1 MSIIVKNGA
10 LHVSGAEDKLRH
22 KGIERPEFLKDYT
35 LLDIETTGL
44 STYRNRVTELGGIK
58 VRNNEIVD
66 KYTNLLIY
74 SKSNKVPK
82 FITKLNGI
90 TEEKIIN
97 EGIPVKEAMHDFRE
111 FIGDDVIVGYNV
123 NFDLNF
129 LYDLTKKF
137 KLPELS
143 NDYVDVLRLA
153 RVYYPRERHNRLID
167 CMQRANIA
175 KIEQHRGLDDSID
188 TKKVYDDFREHFT
201 PALLKRAQGKVK
213 NINLVEDELEPWQI
227 GYRNPIN
234 NKKIVFSGNIHM
246 NADGAK
252 KMVSNLGGENQKEV
266 TPYTNYLIMGD
277 HDFFRKD
284 NPDLNKARDLIKTGA
299 KIKRLSES
307 FFLSMLDDWA
317 RS

>member
-175 KIEQHRGLDDSID
+175 KVEQHRGLDDSID
-188 TKKVYDDFREHFT
+188 TKKVYDDFREYFT

-246 NADGAK
+246 NADEAK

-284 NPDLNKARDLIKTGA
+284 NSDLNKARDLIKTGA